1 MTKLI
6 SITTSLLILFQSFN
20 IHINDLVELDEL
32 FEHAQFHAEEYGDNF
47 LVFLSKHYG
56 ELKAEHN
63 EKHQEEQK
71 EHEELPFQHHCHSL
85 SLSAFVINDLAPYTS
100 HVEIASLD
108 TGNFHYA
115 DSYSPLL
122 GDGLFQP
129 PRYA

>member
-1 MTKLI
+1 MTKFI
-6 SITTSLLILFQSFN
+6 SIVVSSLILFQSFN

-32 FEHAQFHAEEYGDNF
+32 IEHAQFHAEEYGDSF
-47 LVFLSKHYG
+47 WVFLSKHYG

-63 EKHQEEQK
+63 QKHKEEQK
-71 EHEELPFQHHCHSL
+71 DHEELPFQNHCYSL
-85 SLSAFVINDLAPYTS
+85 SLSAFVINDPALHTS
-100 HVEIASLD
+100 HVEIIGLD
-108 TGNFHYA
+108 SKNFHYA

>member
-1 MTKLI
+1 MTKFV
-6 SITTSLLILFQSFN
+6 SIATSLLILFQSFN

-32 FEHAQFHAEEYGDNF
+32 IEHAQYHAEEYGDNF

-63 EKHQEEQK
+63 QKHQEEQK
-71 EHEELPFQHHCHSL
+71 EHEKLPFQQHCHSL
-85 SLSAFVINDLAPYTS
+85 SLSAFVINDLVSYTS
-100 HVEIASLD
+100 HEEIASHD
-108 TGNFHYA
+108 TLNFHYT
-115 DSYSPLL
+115 DSYSPVL